1 MDQVL
6 LLVGKSLIVALQRQK
21 LACRLINGVSAAIEL
36 TFTACRESFICR
48 KLNTALRASMPHT
61 CLLVAEADW

>member
-1 MDQVL
+1 ML
-6 LLVGKSLIVALQRQK
+6 LLAGKSLIVALDRQK
-21 LACRLINGVSAAIEL
+21 LGHRWIKGVSTAIEL

-48 KLNTALRASMPHT
+48 KLNTASRASMPHT